1 MQINIPDLSV
11 GDELGDFNVHLRNG
25 STYPISIKYLFKDK
39 FLLDNN
45 RTRILICNEIAR
57 QICIEVA
64 NGNICPIFMT
74 DRLRSEYDRWNSKS
88 YADPFDRSNID
99 D

>member
-11 GDELGDFNVHLRNG
+11 GHELGDFNVHLRNG

-39 FLLDNN
+39 FLLDDAK
-45 RTRILICNEIAR
+45 TRVLICNEIAR
-57 QICIEVA
+57 QISIAVA
-64 NGNICPIFMT
+64 DGSICPIHMT
-74 DRLRSEYDRWNSKS
+74 DKMRLEYDRWNSRR
-88 YADPFDRSNID
+88 YGDPFDRSNID